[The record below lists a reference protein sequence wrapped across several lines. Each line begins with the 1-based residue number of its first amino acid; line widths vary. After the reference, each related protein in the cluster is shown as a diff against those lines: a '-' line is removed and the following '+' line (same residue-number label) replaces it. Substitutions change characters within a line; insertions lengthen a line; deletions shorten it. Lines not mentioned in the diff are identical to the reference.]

1 MLTSIIQCG
10 RAGVALEQCTFTPPS
25 DIDNTEM
32 FNYILMIKV
41 VKYQINIQLELMKT
55 GTDIVFNLNFITIR
69 NVSIHVQW
77 KIPMC
82 TVSMYIVYIFN
93 WKEEESPLSC

>member
-41 VKYQINIQLELMKT
+41 V
-55 GTDIVFNLNFITIR
+55 
-69 NVSIHVQW
+69 
-77 KIPMC
+77 
-82 TVSMYIVYIFN
+82 
-93 WKEEESPLSC
+93 